1 MSIAKSLLG
10 MVAAIGMGDAV
21 WLTLRQKYHDRLFQG
36 IQRSPLEVRW
46 IPAIFVYV
54 ILITSLYLGA
64 VSLATSVENAAFRGA
79 VVGFLMYAFYDLTN
93 YATLTHYT
101 LEMVITDA
109 LWGTV
114 LCAVA
119 ALVGYFFTQ
128 KE

>member
-1 MSIAKSLLG
+1 MSTAKSLLG

-21 WLTLRQKYHDRLFQG
+21 WLTLRQKYHERLFQG
-36 IQRSPLEVRW
+36 IQRSPLDVRW

-93 YATLTHYT
+93 YATLTQYT
-101 LEMVITDA
+101 LEMVVTDA
-109 LWGTV
+109 LWGTA
-114 LCAVA
+114 LCTIA
-119 ALVGYFFTQ
+119 ATVVYYFIN